1 MIPLGVFHEPF
12 FFWAQSKHKTQT
24 AMQFF
29 WFFIFSNLSK
39 CILNVIKNKKPISFW
54 KWVFYVIPLGVFH
67 EPIFWAQS
75 KHKTQT
81 TMQFFGFLFF
91 LTYQNAF

>member
-1 MIPLGVFHEPF
+1 MLNNCIVKGGVKIRI
-12 FFWAQSKHKTQT
+12 SKDTL
-24 AMQFF
+24 
-29 WFFIFSNLSK
+29 FS
-39 CILNVIKNKKPISFW
+39 
-54 KWVFYVIPLGVFH
+54 VIPLGVFH

-81 TMQFFGFLFF
+81 AMQFFGFLFF

>member
-1 MIPLGVFHEPF
+1 MEKFILDMLLIFKIDLKKLKIKKKVRWEYSMNH

-29 WFFIFSNLSK
+29 
-39 CILNVIKNKKPISFW
+39 
-54 KWVFYVIPLGVFH
+54 
-67 EPIFWAQS
+67 
-75 KHKTQT
+75 
-81 TMQFFGFLFF
+81 GFLFF